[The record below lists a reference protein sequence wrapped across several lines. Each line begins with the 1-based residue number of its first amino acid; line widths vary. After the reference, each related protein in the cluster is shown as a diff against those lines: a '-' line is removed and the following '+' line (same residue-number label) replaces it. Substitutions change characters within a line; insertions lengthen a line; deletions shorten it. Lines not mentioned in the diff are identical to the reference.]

1 MDRGVEIGVPGGQRT
16 NGVRRF
22 YSVLIVLCS
31 TAMAMCAVAVGFARA
46 RPMPD
51 LADGLGLCDGVP
63 CLMGIMPG
71 RTSLR
76 DAVALLGN
84 HLALGNDRTTAT
96 GSSGTYDRATVR
108 EGTPNVVGIV
118 QIEFQQPPMITLGE
132 LVALYG
138 PPCKVSWANDEP
150 YILITYPYLSA
161 LIKTDV
167 SANLALI
174 DQRSPISR
182 VILYSPSPESCRGQV
197 PQVDAHPERPPQA
210 LAGPWLGFASLKRY
224 RNR

>member
-1 MDRGVEIGVPGGQRT
+1 M
-16 NGVRRF
+16 F
-22 YSVLIVLCS
+22 AIVLCS
-31 TAMAMCAVAVGFARA
+31 TVMAMCAVAVGLARA
-46 RPMPD
+46 RPVPD
-51 LADGLGLCDGVP
+51 LADGLGLCEGVP
-63 CLMGIMPG
+63 CYMGIMPS
-71 RTSLR
+71 RTSLG

-84 HLALGNDRTTAT
+84 RLTLRNDQAASTGRSGTHDRTV
-96 GSSGTYDRATVR
+96 VR
-108 EGTPNVVGIV
+108 QGAPNVVGIV
-118 QIEFQQPPMITLGE
+118 QVEFQQPQMITLGE

-138 PPCKVSWANDEP
+138 PPCKVSWADYQP

-167 SANLALI
+167 SANTALI

-197 PQVDAHPERPPQA
+197 PQVDAHPERPPQELA
-210 LAGPWLGFASLKRY
+210 LPWLGFASLKHY